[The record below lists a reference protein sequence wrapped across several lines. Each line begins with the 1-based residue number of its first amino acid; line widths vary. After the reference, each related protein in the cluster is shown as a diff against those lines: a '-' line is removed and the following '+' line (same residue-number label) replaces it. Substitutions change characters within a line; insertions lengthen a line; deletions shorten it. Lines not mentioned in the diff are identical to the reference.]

1 MGRPLYPYYTKDITV
16 HCYEEDNGSLVSS
29 KLEKQVGY
37 NKYKNSNDVVIIL
50 GDRDEVLANKV
61 AGTGYVIVT
70 DKELNTHSLRKLT
83 DNLITCFDDSIFKF
97 EVEKVIEN
105 GVAVSVKMKDG
116 AEAFIEGIAKSGS
129 SSGSGSSSS
138 SGS

>member
-37 NKYKNSNDVVIIL
+37 NKYKNSNGIIIIL
-50 GDRDEVLANKV
+50 GERDEVLANKV
-61 AGTGYVIVT
+61 AGTGYVVVT
-70 DKELNTHSLRKLT
+70 DKELNAHSLRKLT
-83 DNLITCFDDSIFKF
+83 DNLITCFDGSIFKF

-116 AEAFIEGIAKSGS
+116 AEAFIEGITKGGVTSGS
-129 SSGSGSSSS
+129 
-138 SGS
+138 